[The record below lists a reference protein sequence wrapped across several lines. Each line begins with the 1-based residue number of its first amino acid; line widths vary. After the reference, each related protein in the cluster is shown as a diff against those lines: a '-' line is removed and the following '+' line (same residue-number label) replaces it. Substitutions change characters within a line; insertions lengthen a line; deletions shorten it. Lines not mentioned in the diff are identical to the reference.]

1 MYSRFTP
8 GPDGSYQRRQVPTQR
23 PSAPPAP
30 KPTPSVETEL
40 AKNQPDL
47 RARLRQLLPQELELG
62 DVLVLLVALLLLVD
76 AEEDYQSILITL
88 AAFFLL

>member
-8 GPDGSYQRRQVPTQR
+8 MPDGSYQRRQVPAQK
-23 PSAPPAP
+23 PAMP
-30 KPTPSVETEL
+30 KKQPTPPTENMP
-40 AKNQPDL
+40 AQPQNDL
-47 RARLRQLLPQELELG
+47 RARLRQLLPQEMELG

-76 AEEDYQSILITL
+76 AEEDYQTVLITL

>member
-8 GPDGSYQRRQVPTQR
+8 MPDGSYQRRQVGAQKPASPAKQLTTPAEAK
-23 PSAPPAP
+23 PS
-30 KPTPSVETEL
+30 
-40 AKNQPDL
+40 QPQNDL
-47 RARLRQLLPQELELG
+47 RTRLRQLLPQEMELG

-76 AEEDYQSILITL
+76 AEEDYQTVLITL